1 MSHELRTPLNAII
14 GFSKLI
20 AQEIFGPISEPK
32 YIEFA
37 RGIHSAGQR
46 ALNVFLDVQ
55 TMAELEA
62 EEQLWQSFSRPTR
75 EWIAKSSWRRTGPH
89 CLSASS

>member
-46 ALNVFLDVQ
+46 ALSVFLDVQ

-62 EEQLWQSFSRPTR
+62 ERFQLELETAWL
-75 EWIAKSSWRRTGPH
+75 GPR
-89 CLSASS
+89 SASQPL